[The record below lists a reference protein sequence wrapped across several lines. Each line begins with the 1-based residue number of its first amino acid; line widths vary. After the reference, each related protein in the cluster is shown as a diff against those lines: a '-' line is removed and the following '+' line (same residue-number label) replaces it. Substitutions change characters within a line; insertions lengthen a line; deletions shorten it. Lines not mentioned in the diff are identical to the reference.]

1 MPVIRVNGDDFFV
14 KLDGPATAPVLL
26 LSNSLSSDL
35 SMWDDQVPV
44 WAQRFRV
51 VRYDQRG
58 HGSTVVSAEPYS
70 MDQLGRDAI
79 GVMDALGIKTA
90 HWWAVARR
98 HGRDVDA
105 DACSRAHR
113 QSGARQ
119 HGRLHGTGRTVE
131 RTY

>member
-14 KLDGPATAPVLL
+14 TLDGPATAPVLI

-44 WAQRFRV
+44 WAQRFQV

-79 GVMDALGIKTA
+79 GVLDSLGIK
-90 HWWAVARR
+90 
-98 HGRDVDA
+98 DA

-113 QSGARQ
+113 QSGTRQ
-119 HGRLHGTGRTVE
+119 HGRLHGTGRSVE